1 MGGHAAREETP
12 VVSPCARAFVS
23 IQTDSMMGYD
33 SRAVAGLPNDGR
45 PWWFTPPPP
54 PYTPPTPQLL
64 HASPRTVSRDHY
76 ASPAGKVALKP
87 VTLKVGAVGIEGS
100 PRK

>member
-1 MGGHAAREETP
+1 MVRQGQRPGAMVCSLETDLA
-12 VVSPCARAFVS
+12 VVSMCSTRTSA
-23 IQTDSMMGYD
+23 
-33 SRAVAGLPNDGR
+33 
-45 PWWFTPPPP
+45 PP

-87 VTLKVGAVGIEGS
+87 VTLKVGAVGMEGS